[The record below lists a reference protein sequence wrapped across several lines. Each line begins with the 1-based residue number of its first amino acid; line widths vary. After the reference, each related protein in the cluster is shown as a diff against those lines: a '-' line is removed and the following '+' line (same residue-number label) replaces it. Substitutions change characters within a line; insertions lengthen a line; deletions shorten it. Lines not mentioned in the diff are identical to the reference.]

1 MYRHSDDADTA
12 MLMDDLSWVVLLDTY
27 THELMLVPVSSCL
40 CLRACAIEP
49 VPSSLCL
56 WACAI
61 EPVPSIANPVADDNE
76 NDDDTKLNQMEA
88 WDDECRRW
96 AKCTCGCNLQSISF
110 VNGHG

>member
-1 MYRHSDDADTA
+1 MSCNSVDADTP

-27 THELMLVPVSSCL
+27 THACARVIVPVPTGL
-40 CLRACAIEP
+40 CHR
-49 VPSSLCL
+49 
-56 WACAI
+56 ACAI

-110 VNGHG
+110 VNGHGK